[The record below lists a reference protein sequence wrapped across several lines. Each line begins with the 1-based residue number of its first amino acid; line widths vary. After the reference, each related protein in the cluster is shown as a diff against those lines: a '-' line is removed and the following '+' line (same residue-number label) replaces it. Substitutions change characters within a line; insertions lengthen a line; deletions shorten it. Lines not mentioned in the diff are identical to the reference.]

1 MSAAAF
7 ISGICWTIVYIALV
21 YRGFKDH
28 SYGMPLAA
36 LALNF
41 AWEFTYSFLYPPTD
55 ISQALVIINTIWCL
69 FDSAIVF
76 TLLKYGYPYFE
87 EEYKIGKGVFYSFFL
102 IALALSFCV
111 MIFGATFFAPF
122 TYFKGDTFESAKF
135 IAMIQNAVMSILFVN
150 MFYIRRKN
158 GRPIEGQSMYAAI
171 CKMIGT
177 SLTVGITSITS
188 HPGNWHF
195 IAIAEATCFIFDVWY
210 VVVLWRELKAQG
222 IHPLKRL

>member
-1 MSAAAF
+1 MSVQAV

-21 YRGFKDH
+21 YRGFKDQ

-41 AWEFTYSFLYPPTD
+41 SWEFTFSFIYPPSD
-55 ISQALVIINTIWCL
+55 VSMVLVLINTVWCL
-69 FDSAIVF
+69 FDAAIVF
-76 TLLKYGYPYFE
+76 TLLKYGYKYFE
-87 EEYKIGKGVFYSFFL
+87 EEYKIGKGVFYSLFL
-102 IALALSFCV
+102 IGLALSFCV

-122 TYFKGDTFESAKF
+122 EYFKGDTFESAKF

-158 GRPIEGQSMYAAI
+158 GHPIEGQSIYAAI

-177 SLTVGITSITS
+177 SFTVGITSVTT
-188 HPGNWHF
+188 HAGNWHF
-195 IAIAEATCFIFDVWY
+195 IAVAEAACVIFDIWY
-210 VVVLWRELKAQG
+210 VVVLWRELRSQG
-222 IHPLKRL
+222 INPLKRI